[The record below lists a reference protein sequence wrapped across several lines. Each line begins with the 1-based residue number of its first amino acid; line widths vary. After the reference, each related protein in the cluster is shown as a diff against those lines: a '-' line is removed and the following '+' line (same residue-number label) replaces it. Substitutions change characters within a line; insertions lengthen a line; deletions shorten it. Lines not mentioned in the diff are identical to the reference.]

1 MIEIIG
7 FVALGA
13 LVGVVSSFF
22 GIGGGVILV
31 AALVAASDFG
41 QQEAQAT
48 ALAFMVPTAVIGV
61 ISTNRHGLGDVR
73 QSAIVGVG
81 GAAAAV
87 GGALLALEIPADTLR
102 ALFAAFMAVLGLA
115 MLLRPG
121 GADED
126 GADIGGRA

>member
-1 MIEIIG
+1 VIEVLG
-7 FVALGA
+7 FAALGV
-13 LVGVVSSFF
+13 LVGAVSSFF

-31 AALVAASDFG
+31 AALVTASDFG

-61 ISTNRHGLGDVR
+61 ISTRRHGLGDVR
-73 QSAIVGVG
+73 QSAILGVG

-87 GGALLALEIPADTLR
+87 GGALLALELPADTLR
-102 ALFAAFMAVLGLA
+102 DLFAAFMAVLGLT

-121 GADED
+121 GDDRDPEVRS
-126 GADIGGRA
+126 RA